1 MSTTRATDRRGKK
14 VNKNGRFKAEK
25 PKKGKSPGW
34 EIWSK
39 RPGGV
44 NGMGN
49 GRDVKRRTAKA
60 ERREGRKQ
68 CQEET

>member
-1 MSTTRATDRRGKK
+1 MSTTRATERRGKK

-34 EIWSK
+34 EIWS
-39 RPGGV
+39 
-44 NGMGN
+44 NGMSN